1 MFEIDT
7 STLSGVLSS
16 LWQLAG
22 GALRMDPNVYQAA
35 VTQPGG
41 TELAIFLLFLAG
53 LSVTLGQSVV
63 LFANRIR
70 RQRFILSL
78 VVFAAVFVVG
88 ALAWAAT
95 IWLMA
100 NWIFDVERDIWS
112 VITVVA
118 LSYSPFL
125 FGLLILLPYLRNII
139 SAGLRIWVFL
149 NVLIAIQGLYSFHF
163 FAALI
168 ASVLGWLLIELLTQ
182 LKFLRI
188 DRLDDW
194 IWRVTTG
201 TPQELK
207 PKDMVSKYIE
217 MVKRPVTETP
227 QEQTNKES
235 KL

>member
-1 MFEIDT
+1 
-7 STLSGVLSS
+7 
-16 LWQLAG
+16 
-22 GALRMDPNVYQAA
+22 MDPYAYQTA

-70 RQRFILSL
+70 RRRFVLSL

-95 IWLMA
+95 IWLMSD
-100 NWIFDVERDIWS
+100 WIFDEERNIWS

-125 FGLLILLPYLRNII
+125 FGFLILLPYLGNII
-139 SAGLRIWVFL
+139 STGLRIWVFL
-149 NVLIAIQGLYSFHF
+149 NVLIAIQALYSFQF
-163 FAALI
+163 FEALI
-168 ASVLGWLLIELLTQ
+168 ASALGWLLIELVTQ
-182 LKFLRI
+182 LRFLRI
-188 DRLDDW
+188 DRLEDW
-194 IWRVTTG
+194 IWRVATG

-207 PKDMVSKYIE
+207 PKEIVRKYTE
-217 MVKRPVTETP
+217 MVKKPVTEPT
-227 QEQTNKES
+227 QEHIDKES

>member
-1 MFEIDT
+1 MYKID
-7 STLSGVLSS
+7 LSSLGTIWTS
-16 LWQLAG
+16 LWQLAR
-22 GALRMDPNVYQAA
+22 GALRLDPDAYQAA

-41 TELAIFLLFLAG
+41 TELAILLLFLAG

-70 RQRFILSL
+70 RRRFILSL

-88 ALAWAAT
+88 ALTWAAT

-100 NWIFDVERDIWS
+100 DWIFGAERDFWS
-112 VITVVA
+112 VITVVS

-125 FGLLILLPYLRNII
+125 FGFLILLPYLGNII

-149 NVLIAIQGLYSFHF
+149 NVLIAIQGLYDFHF
-163 FAALI
+163 FEALI

-217 MVKRPVTETP
+217 MVKRPVTETT
-227 QEQTNKES
+227 QEQTDKES
-235 KL
+235 EL